1 MTAMHSFRTWPLL
14 LALALSACGGPM
26 KKPADDYWLAADAR
40 NASAV
45 ESLVAYQAYV
55 WTLSA
60 DDLAKESARVRDAAA
75 RDPGDFQRLR
85 SAIAAAAPA
94 APPRERARAAQMLE
108 QMEKESR
115 DAHQA
120 SLLAALRSEL
130 AERRR
135 LEERWRDE
143 ARRADDLEKKLDA
156 LKSIEKSIID
166 RNQPAGQK
174 R

>member
-85 SAIAAAAPA
+85 SAIAACGPSPVVPMVTATTSTRSWPFATSAFVPERM
-94 APPRERARAAQMLE
+94 PPSM
-108 QMEKESR
+108 
-115 DAHQA
+115 
-120 SLLAALRSEL
+120 
-130 AERRR
+130 
-135 LEERWRDE
+135 
-143 ARRADDLEKKLDA
+143 
-156 LKSIEKSIID
+156 
-166 RNQPAGQK
+166 
-174 R
+174 